1 MTRGASLLC
10 LKKSP
15 GASPWHP
22 AVIRGASPIR
32 SGWAQDDI
40 FQNAQ
45 TLALSFLELD
55 KDAVFV
61 E

>member
-1 MTRGASLLC
+1 VARRSFALRSRPALPL
-10 LKKSP
+10 S
-15 GASPWHP
+15 HP
-22 AVIRGASPIR
+22 AVIRGASPILGGR
-32 SGWAQDDI
+32 AQDDI
-40 FQNAQ
+40 LQNAQ